1 MTTRATSS
9 HVTFR
14 RPFRLAEID
23 RELPPGTYEI
33 VTEEDVIEG
42 NERTVYIR
50 ASTIIWV
57 RSLWSSRMVTIDP
70 SGLEAALLQ
79 DSVESS

>member
-1 MTTRATSS
+1 MTTRTTTT
-9 HVTFR
+9 HLTFR
-14 RPFRLAEID
+14 HPFQLAEID
-23 RELPPGTYEI
+23 WELPPGTYDI

-50 ASTIIWV
+50 TATIIWV
-57 RSLWSSRMVTIDP
+57 RSSGSSRMVTIDP

-79 DSVESS
+79 DSVERS

>member
-1 MTTRATSS
+1 MPTRTTSS

-50 ASTIIWV
+50 AATIIWV
-57 RSLWSSRMVTIDP
+57 RSLGSSRMVTIDP
-70 SGLEAALLQ
+70 FGLEAALRQ